1 MTALLHDPLAHWLVV
16 AAAVAVVVGE
26 VIATLIGNARDGK
39 RQLFGGLA
47 DALLVY
53 RHGAKRQDRGTR
65 LIVGL
70 SAYLGVAAALAI
82 ARMPELRLYADNWW
96 TFGLGVGVI
105 LAGSPGSATGR
116 SSSARQFG
124 RYFRRSVT
132 IESGQ
137 RIVRRGPYRV
147 LRHLVLHRTRVRLR
161 GLRADVREL
170 GRVLPSRCSSR
181 SPGCCRA
188 SGSRT
193 TRSPQRSE
201 TSTRTMTSSTAR
213 LLPHVW

>member
-105 LAGSPGSATGR
+105 LAGAGLRDWAILSL
-116 SSSARQFG
+116 G

-147 LRHLVLHRTRVRLR
+147 LRHPSYTGLAFVFAGFGLTFGSWASAAVALLVTVAGMLPRIRVEDHALATAF
-161 GLRADVREL
+161 GDEYADY
-170 GRVLPSRCSSR
+170 
-181 SPGCCRA
+181 A
-188 SGSRT
+188 
-193 TRSPQRSE
+193 
-201 TSTRTMTSSTAR
+201 SSTAR